1 MKINSEELDS
11 TNNSN
16 HNSSNNNDSSNSDV
30 KNKELQNTLLDN
42 EQSLNDSF
50 IDAQEDDPIGEPE
63 KAKSDKEMP
72 LEDTST
78 TADTTTSTTADTTTS
93 TTADTYTPNEDN
105 NEDNNNDNRNE
116 SGSYATSTDSDDSSD
131 SLEDPNNLEKMILST
146 GIRVGTPIK
155 TKFMSSFITRA
166 NPEGLYILDIS
177 KTLARID
184 VAAKFI
190 GRTNIANVAVTS
202 AREYGKTPI
211 EKFCELTGAR
221 GIFGRFMPGT
231 FTNPSLPKYLEPEIV
246 IVTDPQAD
254 EQAVLE
260 ATRAGVP
267 VIALSNSDNITSK
280 VDLVI
285 PSNNRG
291 RKALA
296 TVYWLLTKE
305 VLKKQGK
312 IKSDSEMPMTIDEFE
327 AKLVEELI

>member
-1 MKINSEELDS
+1 MEQYIMNMNTDELDS
-11 TNNSN
+11 PNNSN
-16 HNSSNNNDSSNSDV
+16 NENLDKTVNDATSKAEDEDSKNITSNPEETTEIYGNSDQIEQTSAGDEESTNSSDMA
-30 KNKELQNTLLDN
+30 
-42 EQSLNDSF
+42 EQS
-50 IDAQEDDPIGEPE
+50 E
-63 KAKSDKEMP
+63 
-72 LEDTST
+72 
-78 TADTTTSTTADTTTS
+78 
-93 TTADTYTPNEDN
+93 
-105 NEDNNNDNRNE
+105 
-116 SGSYATSTDSDDSSD
+116 

-155 TKFMSSFITRA
+155 TKFMTSFITRA

-312 IKSDSEMPMTIDEFE
+312 IKSDSEMPLTIDDFE

>member
-1 MKINSEELDS
+1 MIEKNSDS
-11 TNNSN
+11 G
-16 HNSSNNNDSSNSDV
+16 SSNNHEQENYDNSSINEHENTIVGETENENDSQITPSASKDFPSQSIESSSYSPNSESENSD
-30 KNKELQNTLLDN
+30 
-42 EQSLNDSF
+42 
-50 IDAQEDDPIGEPE
+50 P
-63 KAKSDKEMP
+63 
-72 LEDTST
+72 
-78 TADTTTSTTADTTTS
+78 
-93 TTADTYTPNEDN
+93 
-105 NEDNNNDNRNE
+105 
-116 SGSYATSTDSDDSSD
+116 
-131 SLEDPNNLEKMILST
+131 LEDPNNLEKMILST

-202 AREYGKTPI
+202 SREYGKTPI

-254 EQAVLE
+254 EQAVIE

-280 VDLVI
+280 VDVI
-285 PSNNRG
+285 IPTNNRG

-312 IKSDSEMPMTIDEFE
+312 IKSDSDMPLAIDDFE
-327 AKLVEELI
+327 AKLVEEVI

>member
-1 MKINSEELDS
+1 MEQYIMNMNTDGLDS
-11 TNNSN
+11 PNNSN
-16 HNSSNNNDSSNSDV
+16 NENLDKTVNDATSKTEDEDSKNITSNPEETTEIYGNSDQIEQTNTGDEGSTNSSDMA
-30 KNKELQNTLLDN
+30 
-42 EQSLNDSF
+42 EQS
-50 IDAQEDDPIGEPE
+50 E
-63 KAKSDKEMP
+63 
-72 LEDTST
+72 
-78 TADTTTSTTADTTTS
+78 
-93 TTADTYTPNEDN
+93 
-105 NEDNNNDNRNE
+105 
-116 SGSYATSTDSDDSSD
+116 

-155 TKFMSSFITRA
+155 TKFMTSFITRA

-312 IKSDSEMPMTIDEFE
+312 IKSDSEMPLTIDDFE

>member
-1 MKINSEELDS
+1 MEQYIMNMNTEELNSIDNSNNEQLDKTVNDDPSKTEDEDS
-11 TNNSN
+11 TNTTINTEETSETSN
-16 HNSSNNNDSSNSDV
+16 QIEQSTIGNEESSSSNIMS
-30 KNKELQNTLLDN
+30 EMA
-42 EQSLNDSF
+42 EQS
-50 IDAQEDDPIGEPE
+50 E
-63 KAKSDKEMP
+63 
-72 LEDTST
+72 
-78 TADTTTSTTADTTTS
+78 
-93 TTADTYTPNEDN
+93 
-105 NEDNNNDNRNE
+105 
-116 SGSYATSTDSDDSSD
+116 

-155 TKFMSSFITRA
+155 TKFMTSFITRA

-267 VIALSNSDNITSK
+267 VIALSNSDNITAK

-312 IKSDSEMPMTIDEFE
+312 IKSDSEMPLTIDDFE

>member
-1 MKINSEELDS
+1 MIEQLSDS
-11 TNNSN
+11 
-16 HNSSNNNDSSNSDV
+16 NSSH
-30 KNKELQNTLLDN
+30 
-42 EQSLNDSF
+42 
-50 IDAQEDDPIGEPE
+50 
-63 KAKSDKEMP
+63 
-72 LEDTST
+72 
-78 TADTTTSTTADTTTS
+78 
-93 TTADTYTPNEDN
+93 
-105 NEDNNNDNRNE
+105 DNNNDENNTK
-116 SGSYATSTDSDDSSD
+116 GNSTDTYENSINTETNDERETTTDEDLSSDSTDFSLDSSSSSSPNLSEFNEEENTE

-155 TKFMSSFITRA
+155 TKFMTSFITRA

-202 AREYGKTPI
+202 SREYGKTPI
-211 EKFCELTGAR
+211 EKFCELTGATV
-221 GIFGRFMPGT
+221 IFGRFMPGT

-254 EQAVLE
+254 EQAVIE

-285 PSNNRG
+285 PTNNRG

-312 IKSDSEMPMTIDEFE
+312 IKSDSEMPLAIDDFE
-327 AKLVEELI
+327 AKLVEEVI

>member
-1 MKINSEELDS
+1 MNMNTDELDS
-11 TNNSN
+11 PNNS
-16 HNSSNNNDSSNSDV
+16 
-30 KNKELQNTLLDN
+30 DN
-42 EQSLNDSF
+42 EQLDKTVND
-50 IDAQEDDPIGEPE
+50 ATPKTEEEDSNNTTGIADESPE
-63 KAKSDKEMP
+63 DYGNSEQIEQTSISD
-72 LEDTST
+72 EDSN
-78 TADTTTSTTADTTTS
+78 S
-93 TTADTYTPNEDN
+93 
-105 NEDNNNDNRNE
+105 
-116 SGSYATSTDSDDSSD
+116 SSD
-131 SLEDPNNLEKMILST
+131 MVEQSESLEDPNNLEKMILST

-155 TKFMSSFITRA
+155 TKFMTSFITRA

-312 IKSDSEMPMTIDEFE
+312 IKSDSEMPLTIDDFE

>member
-1 MKINSEELDS
+1 MNSEELDS
-11 TNNSN
+11 TNNSYPN
-16 HNSSNNNDSSNSDV
+16 SNNNDNSDSGV
-30 KNKELQNTLLDN
+30 KNEELQNKYPENEQPVSQSQADSQNLQVVESEDAELDN
-42 EQSLNDSF
+42 DQEVEDLNEPATTTTTTATSTSYG
-50 IDAQEDDPIGEPE
+50 ANEDDNAGDSNNNTNDPNNY
-63 KAKSDKEMP
+63 
-72 LEDTST
+72 
-78 TADTTTSTTADTTTS
+78 TTTSTT
-93 TTADTYTPNEDN
+93 
-105 NEDNNNDNRNE
+105 
-116 SGSYATSTDSDDSSD
+116 TSTDSEDSSD

-305 VLKKQGK
+305 VLKKQGR
-312 IKSDSEMPMTIDEFE
+312 IKSDSEMPMTIDDFE

>member
-1 MKINSEELDS
+1 MNINTDELDS
-11 TNNSN
+11 PNNSN
-16 HNSSNNNDSSNSDV
+16 NEHLDKTVNDAASKTEEDSNHNNNNPEESPENYRDADQTEQTSIGDEEPSSSSDTV
-30 KNKELQNTLLDN
+30 
-42 EQSLNDSF
+42 EQS
-50 IDAQEDDPIGEPE
+50 E
-63 KAKSDKEMP
+63 
-72 LEDTST
+72 
-78 TADTTTSTTADTTTS
+78 
-93 TTADTYTPNEDN
+93 
-105 NEDNNNDNRNE
+105 
-116 SGSYATSTDSDDSSD
+116 

-155 TKFMSSFITRA
+155 TKFMTSFITRA

-312 IKSDSEMPMTIDEFE
+312 IKSDSEMPLTIDDFE

>member
-1 MKINSEELDS
+1 MIEKNSES
-11 TNNSN
+11 S
-16 HNSSNNNDSSNSDV
+16 SSNNSEQENYDNSSVNEYENTIAEETENENDSQAASSTSKDFPSESTESSSYSADSETENS
-30 KNKELQNTLLDN
+30 E
-42 EQSLNDSF
+42 
-50 IDAQEDDPIGEPE
+50 
-63 KAKSDKEMP
+63 
-72 LEDTST
+72 
-78 TADTTTSTTADTTTS
+78 
-93 TTADTYTPNEDN
+93 
-105 NEDNNNDNRNE
+105 
-116 SGSYATSTDSDDSSD
+116 

-202 AREYGKTPI
+202 SREYGKTPI

-254 EQAVLE
+254 EQAVIE

-280 VDLVI
+280 VDVI
-285 PSNNRG
+285 IPTNNRG

-312 IKSDSEMPMTIDEFE
+312 IKSDSDMPLAIDDFE
-327 AKLVEELI
+327 AKLVEEVI

>member
-16 HNSSNNNDSSNSDV
+16 HNSSNNNDNSNSNV

-42 EQSLNDSF
+42 EQSVNDSF
-50 IDAQEDDPIGEPE
+50 VDAQEDDPIDESE
-63 KAKSDKEMP
+63 EAKSDKEMP
-72 LEDTST
+72 LEDTITTT
-78 TADTTTSTTADTTTS
+78 TADTTTT

>member
-1 MKINSEELDS
+1 MNMNTDELDS
-11 TNNSN
+11 PNNSVN
-16 HNSSNNNDSSNSDV
+16 EQLDKTVNGATPKTEEEDSNNTTGIAEESPEGYGNSEQTSVGDEDSNSSSDTV
-30 KNKELQNTLLDN
+30 
-42 EQSLNDSF
+42 EQS
-50 IDAQEDDPIGEPE
+50 E
-63 KAKSDKEMP
+63 
-72 LEDTST
+72 
-78 TADTTTSTTADTTTS
+78 
-93 TTADTYTPNEDN
+93 
-105 NEDNNNDNRNE
+105 
-116 SGSYATSTDSDDSSD
+116 

-155 TKFMSSFITRA
+155 TKFMTSFITRA

-312 IKSDSEMPMTIDEFE
+312 IKSDSEMPLTIDDFE

>member
-1 MKINSEELDS
+1 MIEKNSESRSSDNYEQENYD
-11 TNNSN
+11 
-16 HNSSNNNDSSNSDV
+16 NSSVNVDENTIADETENENDSQSASSTSKDFASESIESSSYSANSETE
-30 KNKELQNTLLDN
+30 N
-42 EQSLNDSF
+42 
-50 IDAQEDDPIGEPE
+50 
-63 KAKSDKEMP
+63 
-72 LEDTST
+72 
-78 TADTTTSTTADTTTS
+78 
-93 TTADTYTPNEDN
+93 
-105 NEDNNNDNRNE
+105 
-116 SGSYATSTDSDDSSD
+116 SD

-202 AREYGKTPI
+202 SREYGKTPI

-254 EQAVLE
+254 EQAVIE

-280 VDLVI
+280 VDVI
-285 PSNNRG
+285 IPTNNRG

-312 IKSDSEMPMTIDEFE
+312 IKSDSDMPLAIDDFE
-327 AKLVEELI
+327 AKLVEEVI

>member
-1 MKINSEELDS
+1 MEQCITNMNLDELNSANMSNDEIINDSSDNSNIDSESATSPDSEINATTASINDNDS
-11 TNNSN
+11 TNAEGSGPDDKVDQKKDKMG
-16 HNSSNNNDSSNSDV
+16 SDDSLVN
-30 KNKELQNTLLDN
+30 
-42 EQSLNDSF
+42 
-50 IDAQEDDPIGEPE
+50 
-63 KAKSDKEMP
+63 
-72 LEDTST
+72 
-78 TADTTTSTTADTTTS
+78 
-93 TTADTYTPNEDN
+93 
-105 NEDNNNDNRNE
+105 
-116 SGSYATSTDSDDSSD
+116 STDSESD
-131 SLEDPNNLEKMILST
+131 SIADDDDQNLEDPNNLEKMILST

-155 TKFMSSFITRA
+155 TKFMNSFITRA

-231 FTNPSLPKYLEPEIV
+231 FTNPSLPKYMEPEIV

-312 IKSDSEMPMTIDEFE
+312 IKSDSDMPLAIDDFE

>member
-1 MKINSEELDS
+1 MEQYIMNMNTEELDS
-11 TNNSN
+11 LDNSNNEHLDKTVNDDASKTEDEDSTNNNANSEVSEETSN
-16 HNSSNNNDSSNSDV
+16 QIEQPTIGDEESSTSNIS
-30 KNKELQNTLLDN
+30 EMT
-42 EQSLNDSF
+42 EQS
-50 IDAQEDDPIGEPE
+50 E
-63 KAKSDKEMP
+63 
-72 LEDTST
+72 
-78 TADTTTSTTADTTTS
+78 
-93 TTADTYTPNEDN
+93 
-105 NEDNNNDNRNE
+105 
-116 SGSYATSTDSDDSSD
+116 

-155 TKFMSSFITRA
+155 TKFMTSFITRA

-267 VIALSNSDNITSK
+267 VIALSNSDNITAK

-312 IKSDSEMPMTIDEFE
+312 IKSDSEMPLTIDDFE